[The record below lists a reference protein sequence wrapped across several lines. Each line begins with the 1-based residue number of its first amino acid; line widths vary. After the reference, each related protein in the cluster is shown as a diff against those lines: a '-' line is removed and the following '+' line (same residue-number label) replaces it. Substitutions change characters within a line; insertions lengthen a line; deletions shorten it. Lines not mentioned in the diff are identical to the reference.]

1 MRTKQPRLR
10 PPFEPGRLL
19 DNAVNS
25 IALGVEDFNNS
36 GAETGNSLR
45 ALSAARNFYSGLLL
59 LFKFRIA
66 ISTHDLEKA
75 EGLVYEADKIL
86 PFLNEDGDI
95 EWRPVNLKKF
105 TIDYLSI
112 QSRFFSL
119 GIHTD
124 WDAVKKLQDCRN
136 ELEHFSSG
144 HSMAEIG
151 RFVANLFP
159 LLHQFIVDELKGAPA
174 DLLGSAWTSMIE
186 FHEFYTANLEKASSQ
201 WASVGLPDVAKTLL
215 SECRCYNCHS
225 SLLAPNRNDVGS
237 GVSIHFSEFRYE
249 CVECH
254 HSDSLVELLESE
266 LSLIQDLDGFT
277 DESNVVECDSCF
289 FMLFSL
295 VDGTCHWCGY
305 TPKHPRC
312 ANCNSYLSELEASN
326 GSVTCERCDE
336 DQYMLEREQR
346 SK

>member
-1 MRTKQPRLR
+1 MRTRQPKLR
-10 PPFEPGRLL
+10 PPFEPGKLL
-19 DNAVNS
+19 SNAVNS

-75 EGLVYEADKIL
+75 EGLVYEAGKIL
-86 PFLNEDGDI
+86 PFLKEDGDI
-95 EWRPVNLKKF
+95 EWRPVELKKF
-105 TIDYLSI
+105 TIDYPSI
-112 QSRFFSL
+112 QSRFLSL

-136 ELEHFSSG
+136 DLEHFSSD

-174 DLLGSAWTSMIE
+174 DLLGPAWTSMIE
-186 FHEFYTANLEKASSQ
+186 FHEFYTANLENVSSQ
-201 WASVGLPDVAKTLL
+201 WASVGLPDAAKTLL
-215 SECRCYNCHS
+215 QECKCYNCHS
-225 SLLAPNRNDVGS
+225 SLLAPNRIDMES
-237 GVSIHFSEFRYE
+237 GVSVDVSEFRYE

-254 HSDSLVELLESE
+254 YSDSLAELLESE
-266 LSLIQDLDGFT
+266 LSLIQDPDIFSE
-277 DESNVVECDSCF
+277 ESNVVECDSCF
-289 FMLFSL
+289 FVLFSL
-295 VDGTCHWCGY
+295 VDESCHWCGY
-305 TPKHPRC
+305 TRTIPRC
-312 ANCNSYLSELEASN
+312 ANCNSYLSELEARH
-326 GSVTCERCDE
+326 GSTCERCDE
-336 DQYMLEREQR
+336 DQYMLEREHG